1 MNNPKPSERP
11 MKTFAYL
18 VKDLLKDRDWS
29 ENDLA
34 KRAGMTRS
42 QIEQITS
49 GSKKK
54 FEIEDLMPL
63 AKAFELT
70 SVMRREF
77 FLAAIVG
84 LDSSA
89 IARPID
95 NHSNREYPDAHK
107 VKTILLK
114 RLASLRVPAFI
125 TDVYCDVVAV
135 NEMCIK
141 FLGVPESL
149 LAEANTIPGGGNTMR
164 FVFDKRSGYKDLMGD
179 EHWRRNLWMNMNH
192 FVCGSLRYRAD
203 EAYQEIRDA
212 LLKDLHL
219 FKDYWDRFENELDDH
234 YMDIDPIEFEYFDPV
249 RKNTINIHYLIT
261 QSQIYTTRGELM
273 LTAYLPASPD
283 TALVF
288 ANLDQQVDKNI
299 ADKVKKMK
307 QAPRDTSLMRIRTLC
322 PWPEKKLWKKQDE

>member
-1 MNNPKPSERP
+1 
-11 MKTFAYL
+11 
-18 VKDLLKDRDWS
+18 
-29 ENDLA
+29 
-34 KRAGMTRS
+34 
-42 QIEQITS
+42 
-49 GSKKK
+49 
-54 FEIEDLMPL
+54 
-63 AKAFELT
+63 
-70 SVMRREF
+70 
-77 FLAAIVG
+77 
-84 LDSSA
+84 
-89 IARPID
+89 
-95 NHSNREYPDAHK
+95 
-107 VKTILLK
+107 
-114 RLASLRVPAFI
+114 
-125 TDVYCDVVAV
+125 
-135 NEMCIK
+135 
-141 FLGVPESL
+141 
-149 LAEANTIPGGGNTMR
+149 MR